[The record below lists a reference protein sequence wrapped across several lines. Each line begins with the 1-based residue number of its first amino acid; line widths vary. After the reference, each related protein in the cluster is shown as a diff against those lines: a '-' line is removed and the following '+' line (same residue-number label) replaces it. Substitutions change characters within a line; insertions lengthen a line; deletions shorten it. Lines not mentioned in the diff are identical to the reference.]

1 MGLLRRLTSR
11 NDNLRERGN
20 LKLCQKN
27 RPLDTL
33 EKGGKD
39 MLVRGIRGATTAES
53 NTKEEIIKKTKE
65 LLITLQKENN
75 FKIED
80 IVSIFFSA
88 TPDLNAAFPAR
99 AARELGW
106 NRVPLFDMQEIDVPG
121 SLPRC
126 IRVLIQ
132 INCQKSQ
139 TEINHCYLRGAK
151 ILRKD
156 LVKETSDQKEGE
168 FK

>member
-1 MGLLRRLTSR
+1 
-11 NDNLRERGN
+11 
-20 LKLCQKN
+20 
-27 RPLDTL
+27 
-33 EKGGKD
+33 
-39 MLVRGIRGATTAES
+39 MLARGIRGAITVDKNS
-53 NTKEEIIKKTKE
+53 KEEIIEKTKQ
-65 LLITLQKENN
+65 LLTTLKKEND

-88 TPDLNAAFPAR
+88 TSDLNAAFPAQ

-106 NRVPLFDMQEIDVPG
+106 DRVPLFDMQEIEVPG

-126 IRVLIQ
+126 IRILIQ

-139 TEINHCYLRGAK
+139 LEMKHCYLRGAK

-156 LVKETSDQKEGE
+156 LINEISDQ
-168 FK
+168 

>member
-1 MGLLRRLTSR
+1 
-11 NDNLRERGN
+11 
-20 LKLCQKN
+20 
-27 RPLDTL
+27 
-33 EKGGKD
+33 
-39 MLVRGIRGATTAES
+39 MLVRGIRGAITVNS
-53 NTKEEIIKKTKE
+53 NTKEEIIEITKE
-65 LLITLQKENN
+65 LLVALQRENN

-80 IVSIFFSA
+80 IVSIFFNA
-88 TPDLNAAFPAR
+88 TPDLNAAFPAQ

-106 NRVPLFDMQEIDVPG
+106 DRVPLFDMQEIDVPG

-126 IRVLIQ
+126 IRILIQ
-132 INCQKSQ
+132 INCSKSQ
-139 TEINHCYLRGAK
+139 QEIRHCYLRGAK

>member
-1 MGLLRRLTSR
+1 
-11 NDNLRERGN
+11 
-20 LKLCQKN
+20 
-27 RPLDTL
+27 
-33 EKGGKD
+33 
-39 MLVRGIRGATTAES
+39 MLVRGIRGAITVNS
-53 NTKEEIIKKTKE
+53 NTKEEIIEITKE
-65 LLITLQKENN
+65 LLIALKRVNN

-106 NRVPLFDMQEIDVPG
+106 DRVPLFDMQEIEVPG

-139 TEINHCYLRGAK
+139 TEIKHCYSRGAE

-156 LVKETSDQKEGE
+156 LIKENTD
-168 FK
+168 

>member
-1 MGLLRRLTSR
+1 
-11 NDNLRERGN
+11 
-20 LKLCQKN
+20 
-27 RPLDTL
+27 
-33 EKGGKD
+33 
-39 MLVRGIRGATTAES
+39 MLVRGIRGAITADS
-53 NTKEEIIKKTKE
+53 NTKEEIIEKTKE
-65 LLITLQKENN
+65 LLTTLKKEND

-80 IVSIFFSA
+80 IVSIFFSV
-88 TPDLNAAFPAR
+88 TPDLNAAFPAQ

-106 NRVPLFDMQEIDVPG
+106 GIVPLFDMQEIDVPG

-126 IRVLIQ
+126 IRILIQ

-139 TEINHCYLRGAK
+139 TEIKHCYLREAR

-156 LVKETSDQKEGE
+156 LIKEISDQKEGE

>member
-1 MGLLRRLTSR
+1 
-11 NDNLRERGN
+11 
-20 LKLCQKN
+20 
-27 RPLDTL
+27 
-33 EKGGKD
+33 
-39 MLVRGIRGATTAES
+39 MLVRGIRGAITV
-53 NTKEEIIKKTKE
+53 NNNNREEIIKITKE
-65 LLITLQKENN
+65 LLITLQRENN

-106 NRVPLFDMQEIDVPG
+106 EKVPLFDMQEIEVPK
-121 SLPRC
+121 SLPKC
-126 IRVLIQ
+126 IRILIQ

-139 TEINHCYLRGAK
+139 TEIKHCYLRGAK

-156 LVKETSDQKEGE
+156 LVKETLNLKESE

>member
-65 LLITLQKENN
+65 LLITLKKEND

-88 TPDLNAAFPAR
+88 TPDLNATFPAR

-106 NRVPLFDMQEIDVPG
+106 DRAPLFDMQEIEVPG
-121 SLPRC
+121 SLPKC
-126 IRVLIQ
+126 IRILIQ
-132 INCQKSQ
+132 VNCYKSQ
-139 TEINHCYLRGAK
+139 TEIKHCYLRGAE

-156 LVKETSDQKEGE
+156 LVKETLNLKESE

>member
-1 MGLLRRLTSR
+1 
-11 NDNLRERGN
+11 
-20 LKLCQKN
+20 
-27 RPLDTL
+27 
-33 EKGGKD
+33 
-39 MLVRGIRGATTAES
+39 MLVRGIRGAITVNN
-53 NTKEEIIKKTKE
+53 NTKEEIIKFTKE
-65 LLITLQKENN
+65 LLITLQKEND

-80 IVSIFFSA
+80 IVSVFFSV

-106 NRVPLFDMQEIDVPG
+106 KQVPLFDMQEIGVPG

-126 IRVLIQ
+126 IRILIQ
-132 INCQKSQ
+132 INCSKNQ
-139 TEINHCYLRGAK
+139 TEIKHCYLRGAR

-156 LVKETSDQKEGE
+156 LLKETSNQKEGE